1 MLSNLGLELAFI
13 LNAEWAFKKMPA
25 SVSVVIGLIYQWK
38 MENVMCNYY
47 SMGQLPHLFL
57 FAVLFYTK
65 WYLIYMFFM
74 FTYINV
80 FPVSFPSK
88 LESTPFLLLG
98 TNHFSL
104 NITKPSQVILI
115 LTRLFINRAPSSLS
129 FKSYLYLYLLS
140 ILTF

>member
-1 MLSNLGLELAFI
+1 MLSHLGLELAFI
-13 LNAEWAFKKMPA
+13 LNAEWALKKMPA

-57 FAVLFYTK
+57 FAVLLYTK

-74 FTYINV
+74 FTSSINV

-115 LTRLFINRAPSSLS
+115 LT
-129 FKSYLYLYLLS
+129 
-140 ILTF
+140 